1 MISRHSIKVMNSKL
15 NGDDFE
21 RELDKSPLNPSAITN
36 LMGINLCNVESIS
49 WERLP
54 DGQLLNFSIQ
64 FYPDRQA
71 LEEYFT
77 YGGIAGGPVR

>member
-15 NGDDFE
+15 DGDDFIK
-21 RELDKSPLNPSAITN
+21 ELGKSPLKPSVITN
-36 LMGINLCNVESIS
+36 YMGINLCNVESIS
-49 WERLP
+49 WEQLP

-71 LEEYFT
+71 LERYFAC
-77 YGGIAGGPVR
+77 GVMAGEM

>member
-15 NGDDFE
+15 EGDAFE
-21 RELDKSPLNPSAITN
+21 RELDKSPLDPSVITN

-49 WERLP
+49 WEKLP

-64 FYPDRQA
+64 FYPDRQT
-71 LEEYFT
+71 LEEYFAAERR
-77 YGGIAGGPVR
+77 YSNMLK

>member
-15 NGDDFE
+15 TGDDFE

-49 WERLP
+49 WDQLP

-71 LEEYFT
+71 LERYFAC
-77 YGGIAGGPVR
+77 GVMAGEM

>member
-15 NGDDFE
+15 DGDDFIK
-21 RELDKSPLNPSAITN
+21 ELAKSPLKPSVITN
-36 LMGINLCNVESIS
+36 YMGINLCNVESIS
-49 WERLP
+49 WEQLP

-71 LEEYFT
+71 LERYFAC
-77 YGGIAGGPVR
+77 GVMAGEM

>member
-1 MISRHSIKVMNSKL
+1 MNSKL

-49 WERLP
+49 WEQLP

-71 LEEYFT
+71 LERYFAC
-77 YGGIAGGPVR
+77 GVMAGEM